1 MLIYATQTL
10 YSYQQPAGVAL
21 APKTINISI
30 IIDNCDILQMQQI
43 LNQQRVEW
51 TLAQHAIRPEIYC
64 VTQLKQ
70 G

>member
-1 MLIYATQTL
+1 MPRRLCIHTNSQL
-10 YSYQQPAGVAL
+10 ELHWP
-21 APKTINISI
+21 PKNINISI

>member
-1 MLIYATQTL
+1 MPRRLCI
-10 YSYQQPAGVAL
+10 QPNSQL
-21 APKTINISI
+21 ELHWPPKTINISI

-43 LNQQRVEW
+43 VNQQRVEW